1 MCCDSR
7 RGVKVES
14 LRSNVR
20 VTNPINVFESL
31 RAEISRHAYG
41 MKRTDPSAAHNE
53 RSNGGKMS
61 AWERMLCSLGI
72 NTSLLITTC
81 KGAASKDARS
91 LCAVARLKNTATVL
105 LACL

>member
-1 MCCDSR
+1 M
-7 RGVKVES
+7 
-14 LRSNVR
+14 N
-20 VTNPINVFESL
+20 
-31 RAEISRHAYG
+31 RAEVL
-41 MKRTDPSAAHNE
+41 AAV
-53 RSNGGKMS
+53 
-61 AWERMLCSLGI
+61 